1 MAVKILI
8 VDDSKTDRA
17 MIQNFLAEHQLLLAE
32 NGKEAME
39 ILAREPDIDMV
50 ILDLNMPQMNGFEV
64 LEAMQRQP
72 AWKKIIRLILTNYDE
87 PENEIR
93 GLELGAIDYI
103 TKPINSAVVK
113 TRVNTHL
120 KLKQQRDLLE
130 KQKSE
135 LTWINEELEAFSYSV
150 SHDLKV
156 PLQIIKTYSDF
167 LAQNLAQREDAEGLD
182 DVAIIKSACERMTQL
197 IDDLLQLAKVGQHEI
212 RYERVNLSELAEGII
227 EKLRIF
233 EPERKVTFRCEPEL
247 FAEADGRLM
256 GIVLFNLLQNA
267 WKYTSRHG
275 EARIEFGAL
284 QQGNGKVYFVRDDG
298 AGFDMKNAGELF
310 KKIKRLHAQDK
321 FEGTGVGLTIVDR
334 IIRRHRGAIWAE
346 SEVEKGSAF
355 YFRIENSGKKG

>member
-1 MAVKILI
+1 MTVKILI

-39 ILAREPDIDMV
+39 ILAREQDIDMV

-64 LEAMQRQP
+64 LEAMQRHP
-72 AWKKIIRLILTNYDE
+72 EHKKIATLILTNYDE
-87 PENEIR
+87 PKNEIR

-120 KLKQQRDLLE
+120 KLKLQRDLLE

-156 PLQIIKTYSDF
+156 PLHIIKTYSEF
-167 LAQNLAQREDAEGLD
+167 LEKNLAAKEDAEGLD
-182 DVAIIKSACERMTQL
+182 DIAMIKDSCQRMAQL
-197 IDDLLQLAKVGQHEI
+197 IDDILQLAKVGQYEI
-212 RYERVNLSELAEGII
+212 NYRPINLSELAKGII
-227 EKLRIF
+227 EKLRILQ
-233 EPERKVTFRCEPEL
+233 PERQVEFLCEPEL
-247 FAEADGRLM
+247 FADADSRLM
-256 GIVLFNLLQNA
+256 EMAMFNLLQNA
-267 WKYTSRHG
+267 WKYTSRHSQ
-275 EARIEFGAL
+275 ACIEFGAL
-284 QQGNGKVYFVRDDG
+284 KQADGVVYFVRDDG
-298 AGFDMKNAGELF
+298 AGFEMKNAGELF
-310 KKIKRLHAQDK
+310 KKIKRLHAQDA

-334 IIRRHRGAIWAE
+334 IIKRHKGTIWAE
-346 SEVEKGSAF
+346 SEVEKGSTF
-355 YFRIENSGKKG
+355 YFKIEACNKKG